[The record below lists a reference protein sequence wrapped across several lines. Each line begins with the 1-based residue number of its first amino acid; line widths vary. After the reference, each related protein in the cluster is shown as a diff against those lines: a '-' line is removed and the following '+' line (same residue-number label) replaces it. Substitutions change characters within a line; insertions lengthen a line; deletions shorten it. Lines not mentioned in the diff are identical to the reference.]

1 MPHTNTTRRG
11 RGLAAATA
19 LTLATALVATVA
31 PAPAQAGIGS
41 PQETTAQWLG
51 EQLTAGLVHND
62 QYGFDDYGLTL
73 DVGLGLRGLG
83 LGNSTVSAIDAA
95 IQPNVEAYTT
105 GIAWG
110 SDDVYAGATAKALTF
125 AAQVGADPTS
135 YGGVNLVRQ
144 LNKRVIKHAPSKG
157 RIKDKGATDYA
168 NVVGQVFAVQG
179 LAAAS
184 SGQRR
189 NTLRFLLKQQCD
201 QGYFR
206 LDFTPR
212 KKRKNQSCDGGN
224 PTTISAPDTDTTALA
239 VIGLV
244 ALGSDQPS
252 VRQAITTAKRW
263 LKRQQ
268 KGNGSFGGGTSTEGS
283 NSNSTGLAGWALA
296 STHSC
301 GAAARAAQWVE
312 SLQLTGGAVTGEDGA
327 IAYNRAEYAAALSAG
342 IPVAADD
349 QWRRATAQAAP
360 ALRYLQV
367 ADCKA
372 L

>member
-1 MPHTNTTRRG
+1 MPHTHPTRRG

-31 PAPAQAGIGS
+31 PAQAGIVS
-41 PQETTAQWLG
+41 PQETTAQWLDD
-51 EQLTAGLVHND
+51 QLTAGLVHND

-73 DVGLGLRGLG
+73 DVGLGLTGLG
-83 LGNSTVSAIDAA
+83 LGNSSVTAIDAA
-95 IQPNVEAYTT
+95 MRLNLKSYTT
-105 GIAWG
+105 GVDWG
-110 SDDVYAGATAKALTF
+110 AKSDRYAGAIAKALTF

-179 LAAAS
+179 LAATS

-212 KKRKNQSCDGGN
+212 KKWKNQSCDGGN

-263 LKRQQ
+263 LKKQQ

-296 STHSC
+296 STRSC

-312 SLQLTGGAVTGEDGA
+312 SLQLSGGAVTNEDGA